1 MPTSSSTAAENPE
14 NENSAEIIEN
24 TESSLIIGSNNDVN
38 DDDSDIY
45 GKF

>member
-14 NENSAEIIEN
+14 NENSAEITEN